1 MVIVGGG
8 LAGTRLAQQ
17 LAGRVMGPGSG
28 SGPGSGTGAGS
39 GAGSGAVE
47 VTIIGEEQHPAY
59 NRVLLA
65 EVLAG
70 RYAPEVIAL
79 PTPAAGVRRLGG
91 VRVVRVDRP
100 TAEVLCDD
108 GRRVPYDA
116 LVLATG
122 SNPVLPPL
130 RGLFEPDGHD
140 LPDGVHAFRTM
151 DDCLALGAAVHPGA
165 RAVVIGG
172 GLLGVSAARALA
184 QRGAQVVLAH
194 QGEHLMERQL
204 DPDASRLLRR
214 HMAALGVETHTE
226 CRVRGLRTHSADAGY
241 GGDGGDGRG
250 SDGSRDD
257 RGRGDGGGRAAR
269 AVSAVELADGYAL
282 EADLVVL
289 ACGVRPRVGLARAAG
304 LEVARGIVI
313 DDELRTSDPRVFAI
327 GDCAE
332 HAGVVYGLAGAAQEQ
347 ADVLA
352 RVLSPTPPLPETGGL
367 RPPAPHRGSAPNPT
381 RGSAPTPRRGSAPN
395 PRPGSAR
402 EADQSSAAD
411 ARHPATEPRPG
422 SAADANR
429 DSAPSPR
436 VIPAHDALRDPTP
449 DPRRGTAPN
458 PCQDSTPGT
467 HQGSAQEPLPGSAP
481 TPCRGS
487 VPGPHPGSAHDAPRD
502 PGPHRGTAS
511 ESCQGSALAS
521 HQGVIPEPQ
530 ATAPASHR
538 GSALGPQDGRGAE
551 PRQGSVP
558 GAADADRF
566 VGNRSAGRNGWAQT
580 GHRAA
585 PGDESSTRHTD
596 PAPGNETSA
605 RYTGTRALTRLTLTA
620 VPGSPTLA
628 VTTAAAEAHSAPG
641 PLDLAAFG
649 NPIPAPGDDVIH
661 LTDATRNTYRKVV
674 VRGDRLLGGI
684 LLGDLG
690 TVGALARTWEGDEP
704 LPATPLLHL
713 LTNDGGS

>member
-1 MVIVGGG
+1 MESYREPTSPHRRRVVIVGGG
-8 LAGTRLAQQ
+8 MAGTRLAQQ
-17 LAGRVMGPGSG
+17 LTARAVAV
-28 SGPGSGTGAGS
+28 GAGS
-39 GAGSGAVE
+39 VGAGSVE
-47 VTIIGEEQHPAY
+47 VTIIGEEPHPAY

-70 RYAPEVIAL
+70 RYPPEVIAL
-79 PTPAAGVRRLGG
+79 PAPAAGVRRLSG

-100 TAEVLCDD
+100 TAEVVCDD

-130 RGLFEPDGHD
+130 RGLFEPDGHE

-151 DDCLALGAAVHPGA
+151 DDCLALGAAVRPGA

-204 DPDASRLLRR
+204 DPGASGVLRR
-214 HMAALGVETHTE
+214 HMAALGVEVHTE
-226 CRVRGLRTHSADAGY
+226 CRVRGLRTRAM
-241 GGDGGDGRG
+241 DGR
-250 SDGSRDD
+250 RHV
-257 RGRGDGGGRAAR
+257 R
-269 AVSAVELADGYAL
+269 AVELADGYAL

-304 LEVARGIVI
+304 LEVARGVVI

-332 HAGVVYGLAGAAQEQ
+332 HAGIVYGLAGAAQEQ

-352 RVLSPTPPLPETGGL
+352 HHLSPTPPLPEPMGP
-367 RPPAPHRGSAPNPT
+367 RPLDPHQTSAPVPGQGSAP
-381 RGSAPTPRRGSAPN
+381 
-395 PRPGSAR
+395 
-402 EADQSSAAD
+402 
-411 ARHPATEPRPG
+411 
-422 SAADANR
+422 
-429 DSAPSPR
+429 
-436 VIPAHDALRDPTP
+436 DP
-449 DPRRGTAPN
+449 
-458 PCQDSTPGT
+458 
-467 HQGSAQEPLPGSAP
+467 
-481 TPCRGS
+481 
-487 VPGPHPGSAHDAPRD
+487 
-502 PGPHRGTAS
+502 
-511 ESCQGSALAS
+511 
-521 HQGVIPEPQ
+521 
-530 ATAPASHR
+530 
-538 GSALGPQDGRGAE
+538 
-551 PRQGSVP
+551 
-558 GAADADRF
+558 ADRF
-566 VGNRSAGRNGWAQT
+566 VANRPAGRDGWAQTGHRPAPGNETPTRHTDAAPADHAAWAQT

-585 PGDESSTRHTD
+585 PRDETL
-596 PAPGNETSA
+596 P
-605 RYTGTRALTRLTLTA
+605 RYHGTRTLTRLTLTA
-620 VPGSPTLA
+620 AST
-628 VTTAAAEAHSAPG
+628 PG

-649 NPIPAPGDDVIH
+649 NPTPAPGDDVIH

-690 TVGALARTWEGDEP
+690 TVGALARTWESDEP

>member
-8 LAGTRLAQQ
+8 MAGTRLAQQ
-17 LAGRVMGPGSG
+17 LAVRGAGPGSC
-28 SGPGSGTGAGS
+28 
-39 GAGSGAVE
+39 AVE
-47 VTIIGEEQHPAY
+47 VTIIGEEPHPAY

-79 PTPAAGVRRLGG
+79 PAPAAGVRRLSG

-100 TAEVLCDD
+100 TAEVVCDD

-130 RGLFEPDGHD
+130 RGLFEPDGHGHGRGHGHE

-151 DDCLALGAAVHPGA
+151 DDCLALGAAVRPGA

-184 QRGAQVVLAH
+184 QRGAQVVLAQ

-204 DPDASRLLRR
+204 DPGASGVLRR
-214 HMAALGVETHTE
+214 HMAALGVEVHTE
-226 CRVRGLRTHSADAGY
+226 CRVRGLRTRAMGAG
-241 GGDGGDGRG
+241 RL
-250 SDGSRDD
+250 
-257 RGRGDGGGRAAR
+257 
-269 AVSAVELADGYAL
+269 VKAVELADGYAL

-289 ACGVRPRVGLARAAG
+289 ACGVRPRVGLAVAAG
-304 LEVARGIVI
+304 LEVARGVVI

-352 RVLSPTPPLPETGGL
+352 HLLSPTPPLPEPMGPH
-367 RPPAPHRGSAPNPT
+367 PPAP
-381 RGSAPTPRRGSAPN
+381 
-395 PRPGSAR
+395 
-402 EADQSSAAD
+402 
-411 ARHPATEPRPG
+411 
-422 SAADANR
+422 R
-429 DSAPSPR
+429 DSAPD
-436 VIPAHDALRDPTP
+436 PA
-449 DPRRGTAPN
+449 
-458 PCQDSTPGT
+458 PG
-467 HQGSAQEPLPGSAP
+467 
-481 TPCRGS
+481 
-487 VPGPHPGSAHDAPRD
+487 
-502 PGPHRGTAS
+502 
-511 ESCQGSALAS
+511 
-521 HQGVIPEPQ
+521 
-530 ATAPASHR
+530 
-538 GSALGPQDGRGAE
+538 
-551 PRQGSVP
+551 
-558 GAADADRF
+558 DRF
-566 VGNRSAGRNGWAQT
+566 VGNRSAEGAPPSGSRGRNGWAQT

-585 PGDESSTRHTD
+585 PGDETRAPHTD
-596 PAPGNETSA
+596 TAPGGGTGP
-605 RYTGTRALTRLTLTA
+605 RYRGTRTLTRLTLT
-620 VPGSPTLA
+620 
-628 VTTAAAEAHSAPG
+628 SASTPG

-649 NPIPAPGDDVIH
+649 NPTPAPGDDVIH

-690 TVGALARTWEGDEP
+690 TVGALARTWESDEP
-704 LPATPLLHL
+704 LPATTPLLHL